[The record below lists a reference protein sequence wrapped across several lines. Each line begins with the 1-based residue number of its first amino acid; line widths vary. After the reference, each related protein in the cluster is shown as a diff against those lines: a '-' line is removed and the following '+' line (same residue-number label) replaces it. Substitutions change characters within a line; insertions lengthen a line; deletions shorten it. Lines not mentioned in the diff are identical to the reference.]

1 MILIVA
7 FLGIMLITF
16 VVMSLVMTP
25 SEGQRAV
32 ERRIDGI
39 RSTTGAALGTTN
51 SELSQLLKVE
61 TVSNFGWLEH
71 FLQQYQISRTL
82 ELRIAQANSK
92 TSVATVL
99 LSTLGLGIAGFLIC
113 YLFIPVL
120 LVQVLVACIAAYIPY
135 GVLSFK
141 RARRLNAFNANLAD
155 AIDMIGRALRAGHSV
170 VAALSIVAEQS
181 VEPLK
186 SEFGEVFKQ
195 QNFGLPLRD
204 AFMQM
209 LDRMPSQDL
218 RVLVTGILVQRE
230 TGGNLAEILD
240 RTGEVI
246 RERIRIQGEIRT
258 HTAQGRL
265 TGWILCALPIVMLV
279 LINFTNPGYSKVLLE
294 TPTGHKLMYG
304 GIALLTI
311 GGLII
316 RQIINGIEV

>member
-25 SEGQRAV
+25 SQGQRAV

-39 RSTTGAALGTTN
+39 RSTGVALGTTN

-71 FLQQYQISRTL
+71 FLQQYQISRKL
-82 ELRIAQANSK
+82 EIRISQANSK
-92 TSVATVL
+92 TSVSTLL
-99 LSTLGLGIAGFLIC
+99 LSTLGLSIAGFLLC
-113 YLFIPVL
+113 YIFIPVL

-135 GVLSFK
+135 GILSFK

-170 VAALSIVAEQS
+170 VAALSIVAEQG

-186 SEFGEVFKQ
+186 SEFAEVFKQ

-240 RTGEVI
+240 RTGNVI

-258 HTAQGRL
+258 HTAQGRM

-294 TPTGHKLMYG
+294 TPVGHKLMYG
-304 GIALLTI
+304 GIALLTM

>member
-25 SEGQRAV
+25 SQGQRAA

-39 RSTTGAALGTTN
+39 RSTGVAIGTTN

-61 TVSNFGWLEH
+61 TVSNFGWLEQ
-71 FLQQYQISRTL
+71 FLQQYQISRKL
-82 ELRIAQANSK
+82 EIRISQANSK
-92 TSVATVL
+92 TTVAALL
-99 LSTLGLGIAGFLIC
+99 LSTLGLGIVGFLLC
-113 YLFIPVL
+113 YLFVPVV

-135 GVLSFK
+135 GLLSFK

-155 AIDMIGRALRAGHSV
+155 AIDMMGRALRAGHSV

-181 VEPLK
+181 VEPVK

-240 RTGEVI
+240 RTGTVI

-258 HTAQGRL
+258 HTAQGRM
-265 TGWILCALPIVMLV
+265 TGWILCALPIVMLI

-294 TPTGHKLMYG
+294 TPIGHKLMYG
-304 GIALLTI
+304 GMALLTI